1 MAYPEYDPN
10 EPSLGQ
16 TFADLLR
23 GMSKKQSYQELGQG
37 IRNVAKVT
45 PSVVESLGRGA
56 LVQLPAFAGDTSQF
70 ARQFIPETMQNTF
83 GNRTAPT
90 SEELLAKIP
99 RINPDYQGSQQHEMV
114 GGLVSPAI
122 ASILRTGAKVTK
134 GLKGGLSIENVDSM
148 KIAQQNAALP
158 YSEGGLNLPSNNT
171 PMQRAR
177 AMGFETAPSKEIYH
191 GTKEELLGNI
201 DPRKSDLAFH
211 AGTLE
216 QAQERLKT
224 FGKNGVNYPE
234 GSNIVPLLKSKY
246 ADFLNL
252 KDEGSFHTTEMFDQ
266 LKKNKNLDQGAIRKL
281 EQKFLKDERPYSN
294 EIMNEYNDV
303 LRNLITQQGY
313 KGIKYL
319 NNTEGEGMSYGIID
333 PTVIRSRFAAFDP
346 KRASEANIL
355 AGGLAIPTSGITIKE
370 QLEEQFNKI
379 KK

>member
-1 MAYPEYDPN
+1 MEYDLSYDDS
-10 EPSLGQ
+10 PSLKQ
-16 TFADLLR
+16 TLADLLR
-23 GMSKKQSYQELGQG
+23 GMSKKQAYQELGQG
-37 IRNVAKVT
+37 IQNTAKVI

-56 LVQLPAFAGDTSQF
+56 IAQVPGTFGDISELTRQF
-70 ARQFIPETMQNTF
+70 APETMQSVM
-83 GNRTAPT
+83 GNRVAPT
-90 SEELLAKIP
+90 TEEILAKIP
-99 RINPDYQGSQQHEMV
+99 RLNPDYQGSSQHETI
-114 GGLVSPAI
+114 GGLISPAMP
-122 ASILRTGAKVTK
+122 SLLRAGAKATK
-134 GLKGGLSIENVDSM
+134 GLKGGLSIEDVDAM
-148 KIAQQNAALP
+148 KIAQKNASLP
-158 YSEGGLNLPSNNT
+158 YSEGGLNLPPNNT
-171 PMQRAR
+171 AMQRAR

-191 GTKEELLGNI
+191 GTKEELLGDI

-211 AGTLE
+211 TGTLE

-252 KDEGSFHTTEMFDQ
+252 KDKGSFNATEMFDQ
-266 LKKNKNLDQGAIRKL
+266 LKKNKNLDQGAIKKL
-281 EQKFLKDERPYSN
+281 EQKFLKDERPYSD

-313 KGIKYL
+313 KGIKYM
-319 NNTEGEGMSYGIID
+319 NNTEGEGLSYGIID

-355 AGGLAIPTSGITIKE
+355 AGGLAIPTSGLTLKE
-370 QLEEQFNKI
+370 QLEKQFNSI